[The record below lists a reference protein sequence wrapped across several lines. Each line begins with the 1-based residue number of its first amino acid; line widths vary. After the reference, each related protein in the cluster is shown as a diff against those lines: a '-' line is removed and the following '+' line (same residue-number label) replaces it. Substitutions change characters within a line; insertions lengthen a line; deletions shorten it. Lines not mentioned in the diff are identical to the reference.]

1 MYSKRRR
8 QQMRNSTTGPSNQD
22 ARGKKDQKPWV
33 HRIGP
38 PLTPISILLILI
50 LALLVV
56 VMALASSACTTQSA
70 VSTETDDFNVGDS
83 LTLKVTTL
91 GGRIEIKAGSD
102 NVVSVRAELRDIRRI
117 KYEAIQSGDEVVVT
131 ADKTGK
137 WWFPA
142 GNTQADIYVTVPA
155 NTALRL
161 KTSNGKIDVQGT
173 TQGGILNTSNGDIVI
188 EHVQGDFEAT
198 TSNGAVE
205 IDTIDGSA
213 FVRTSNDK
221 VTLEGARGEFNV
233 KTSNGT
239 ISFTGEMT
247 PGGSNRLVTSNE
259 QVEVELTGTPS
270 VRLDAATSNEKVK
283 CALAILATKT
293 DTDHL
298 IGTIGAGEAELY
310 IETSNGD
317 IIIE

>member
-1 MYSKRRR
+1 
-8 QQMRNSTTGPSNQD
+8 MRKSMIGPQHQD
-22 ARGKKDQKPWV
+22 TRGKKDQKPWV

-38 PLTPISILLILI
+38 PLSPISIMLIVTLLF
-50 LALLVV
+50 LVG

-83 LTLKVTTL
+83 VTLKVTTL
-91 GGRIEIKAGSD
+91 GGRIEVNAGSD

-117 KYEAIQSGDEVVVT
+117 KYEAIQSGDEVIIT
-131 ADKTGK
+131 AEKTGK

-161 KTSNGKIDVQGT
+161 ETSNGKIEVTGT
-173 TQGGILNTSNGDIVI
+173 TRGGILETSNGGIALEDVK
-188 EHVQGDFEAT
+188 GDFEAT
-198 TSNGAVE
+198 TSNGEVE

-213 FVRTSNDK
+213 FVRTSNGEVAVQEAK
-221 VTLEGARGEFNV
+221 GAFNI
-233 KTSNGT
+233 KTSNGS
-239 ISFTGEMT
+239 ISFSGEMT
-247 PGGSNRLVTSNE
+247 PGGSNRLVTSNDSIE
-259 QVEVELTGTPS
+259 IEMTGTPS
-270 VRLDAATSNEKVK
+270 LNLDASTSNGEVK
-283 CALAILATKT
+283 HPGVAILATKT
-293 DTDHL
+293 DADHL

-317 IIIE
+317 VTIK